1 VHNDKQAEQL
11 LKANLIGSNPIEVE
25 RHSSLDSSR
34 EDVSTDALDGM
45 SATRFNLLSDQ
56 SVSRACRLSGN
67 RGGKPF
73 PRITI
78 FQTFEVPSLPSRIIY
93 WARKGFCTAV
103 YPKRDARSLGTHKG
117 GALLTL
123 SVGAAVKQLRNT
135 RIQRQKPSFP
145 GRKGNSGTP
154 GQGLFIV
161 LDTHKKFLTN
171 KPKTGDLVIY
181 ISSSLPTRS

>member
-1 VHNDKQAEQL
+1 VHNDKQAEHL

-25 RHSSLDSSR
+25 RHSSLNSSR

-45 SATRFNLLSDQ
+45 SATRFSLLSDQ
-56 SVSRACRLSGN
+56 ARACRLSGN

-78 FQTFEVPSLPSRIIY
+78 FQTFEVPALPSRIIY
-93 WARKGFCTAV
+93 WVRKGFCTAV
-103 YPKRDARSLGTHKG
+103 YPKPDARSSGAHNS

-123 SVGAAVKQLRNT
+123 SVGAAVKQLRST
-135 RIQRQKPSFP
+135 CIQRQKVPSFP

-161 LDTHKKFLTN
+161 LDAHKKFLAK

-181 ISSSLPTRS
+181 ISSSLPARS